1 MEQQGNRLAAVVAL
15 MAVFSLAVCFIIIG
29 AISEELKAGIG
40 IDNAQLGSLV
50 LALFLT
56 SMIVQLIIGPLV
68 DKFGHRPLAIV
79 GFLVTSVALFILAS
93 ASSMSVA
100 LPACVLL
107 GIGAMALNTVG
118 NTLIPVVL
126 FDGRDP
132 ARASNFGNAFFGLGY
147 VLTPLIFSLFG
158 RWDIGYRTGVS
169 ILGILVLV
177 FLVVSLLARYPQV
190 STGYEFSMAIRLLKE
205 GAVLMAALALFCY
218 VALETSMGTWIK
230 PYMTDVFGGASAPGA
245 VSNAGLVLT
254 LFGVAMM
261 VGRFLTSAVKNLT
274 TIGTKI
280 IAGAAVVSVV
290 SLILMVLTPTPA
302 VASLAVVV
310 TGLAFA
316 PIFPTVVGVTF
327 SKYEPRLYGSI
338 FGIIFAVGLLGG
350 TLVPKIIGNLSAA
363 ATAEQFSPDA
373 LWIAVVMA
381 AVLFFLALALGRVGT
396 RKA

>member
-381 AVLFFLALALGRVGT
+381 AVLFFLALALRRVGT
-396 RKA
+396 RRA